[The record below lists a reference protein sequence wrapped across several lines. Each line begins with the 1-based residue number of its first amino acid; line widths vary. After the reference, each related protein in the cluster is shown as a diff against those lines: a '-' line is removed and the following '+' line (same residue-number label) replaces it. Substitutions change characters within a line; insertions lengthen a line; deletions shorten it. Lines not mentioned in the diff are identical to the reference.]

1 MKTQAPRYINRELSW
16 LAFNRRVLEQALDSG
31 KSPVE
36 RLRFSAIFSS
46 NLDEFFMVRVGSLAD
61 QVNAGFFAPDPSGL
75 LPAEQLQAIL
85 ETARVLTREQ
95 EALSR
100 DILDT
105 ELPPLNFKLV
115 SVHELLEGE
124 AEYLRQY
131 FMQTVYPVLTPMA
144 VDYARPFPLVLNKS
158 LNIAVLIRGEDPEA
172 GNHDFATVQV
182 PSVLPRF
189 VPLKYGPGGR
199 YVLAEE
205 VIRHYIGELF
215 QGREVLAASVYRVTR
230 NGDLELGDEEADDLL
245 LEIEASLKRRKWG
258 QVIRLELENTVHPEL
273 RRYLMETF
281 EVSEAHVFQ
290 QSLLLDLTAFFAL
303 GRHLRQEKDPFKPR
317 VPHLQ
322 HEDIFE
328 ELRSRDLFFH
338 HPYDDFNTLV
348 DFIEAAS
355 RDRHVLAI
363 KQVLYRVGGDS
374 PIVAALARAAEQGK
388 QVTVLV
394 ELKARFD
401 EENNIQWAK
410 QLERTGCHVI
420 YGVPG
425 LKTHAKVLLVVRKES
440 AGIRRYVHL
449 STGNYNSQTA
459 RLYTDMGILTANE
472 AMAHDVSQFFNV
484 LSGFSREVRMEK
496 LVMAPTALRDTLVRL
511 IDREMQ
517 QARKGRHGRIVVK
530 MNSLV
535 DHPLIEKLY
544 EASQAGVE
552 IDLIIRGICCLV
564 PGVPGLSDKIR
575 VRSIVGKYLEH
586 SRIFCFGPP
595 GSEEVYLSS
604 ADWMPRNL
612 NRRVELM
619 FPVEDPAIR
628 SRIRR
633 ILELYLKGALQVSRM
648 DAAGV
653 YHPLDRQ
660 GYDPQRVLE
669 SLAGTG
675 EENFDAA
682 CDKFLRKHG

>member
-1 MKTQAPRYINRELSW
+1 M
-16 LAFNRRVLEQALDSG
+16 
-31 KSPVE
+31 
-36 RLRFSAIFSS
+36 
-46 NLDEFFMVRVGSLAD
+46 
-61 QVNAGFFAPDPSGL
+61 
-75 LPAEQLQAIL
+75 
-85 ETARVLTREQ
+85 
-95 EALSR
+95 
-100 DILDT
+100 
-105 ELPPLNFKLV
+105 
-115 SVHELLEGE
+115 
-124 AEYLRQY
+124 
-131 FMQTVYPVLTPMA
+131 
-144 VDYARPFPLVLNKS
+144 
-158 LNIAVLIRGEDPEA
+158 
-172 GNHDFATVQV
+172 
-182 PSVLPRF
+182 
-189 VPLKYGPGGR
+189 
-199 YVLAEE
+199 
-205 VIRHYIGELF
+205 
-215 QGREVLAASVYRVTR
+215 
-230 NGDLELGDEEADDLL
+230 
-245 LEIEASLKRRKWG
+245 
-258 QVIRLELENTVHPEL
+258 
-273 RRYLMETF
+273 
-281 EVSEAHVFQ
+281 
-290 QSLLLDLTAFFAL
+290 
-303 GRHLRQEKDPFKPR
+303 
-317 VPHLQ
+317 
-322 HEDIFE
+322 
-328 ELRSRDLFFH
+328 
-338 HPYDDFNTLV
+338 
-348 DFIEAAS
+348 
-355 RDRHVLAI
+355 
-363 KQVLYRVGGDS
+363 
-374 PIVAALARAAEQGK
+374 AALARAAEQGK

-425 LKTHAKVLLVVRKES
+425 LKTHAKVLLVVRKEG

-496 LVMAPTALRDTLVRL
+496 LIMAPTALRDTLVRL

-535 DHPLIEKLY
+535 DQPLIEKLY

-586 SRIFCFGPP
+586 SRIFCFGLP

-648 DAAGV
+648 DAEGV

-669 SLAGTG
+669 SMAGNG